1 MKISQMMKR
10 MEKLRFKNCLKFK
23 SIIKN
28 IMKMIKNKKKKNS
41 LNHQHLE
48 AITLI
53 YWTVKSRTNSRNLLQ
68 ILIIKVKP
76 SKMIKIIMK
85 IKK

>member
-23 SIIKN
+23 SIIRN
-28 IMKMIKNKKKKNS
+28 IMKMINKKKKNS
-41 LNHQHLE
+41 LNHQHPE

-53 YWTVKSRTNSRNLLQ
+53 YWTVKYRTNSRNLLQ